1 MGDFFVVFFQVYF
14 KILLEDKYVK
24 INTTNI
30 KTKHKMSCLLVS
42 PHVNGRWCHV
52 FASDVLKVISV
63 EPQRSNFSFYAASY
77 LSSSEVSRDMTL
89 FFIFAFPSALRF

>member
-1 MGDFFVVFFQVYF
+1 M
-14 KILLEDKYVK
+14 
-24 INTTNI
+24 
-30 KTKHKMSCLLVS
+30 
-42 PHVNGRWCHV
+42 

-89 FFIFAFPSALRF
+89 FFIFCFPISITFLIEFFAVVWQLPLGCIGEHRFFDG